1 MIFDNIKNCKLY
13 YNVNEGFEKAFDFI
27 KKACAEKLP
36 VGKYE
41 IDGKNL
47 YAMVQEY
54 DSKAPE
60 NAKFEAHKNYI
71 DIQYIISGT
80 ENMQAL
86 DVADATPNTEYNAEK
101 DVIFFENTD
110 KATTG
115 LFTNEGFAIFFAHD
129 VHRPGMAT
137 EKGSEPIRKIVV
149 KVKID

>member
-1 MIFDNIKNCKLY
+1 MIIDTLKNCEIY
-13 YNVNEGFEKAFDFI
+13 YGIHPRFEAAFDFI

-47 YAMVQEY
+47 YALVQEY

-60 NAKFEAHKNYI
+60 AAKFEAHKNYI

-86 DVADATPNTEYNAEK
+86 DISDAIANTEYNAEN

-110 KATTG
+110 KVTTSI
-115 LFTNEGFAIFFAHD
+115 FTNESFAIFFAHD

-137 EKGSEPIRKIVV
+137 KNGSEPIQKIVV

>member
-1 MIFDNIKNCKLY
+1 MIIDTLKNCEIY
-13 YNVNEGFEKAFDFI
+13 YGVHPLFEKAFDFI

-54 DSKAPE
+54 DSKSPE
-60 NAKFEAHKNYI
+60 DAKFEAHRNYI

-80 ENMQAL
+80 ENMQAF
-86 DVADATPNTEYNAEK
+86 DISDATANIEYNSEN
-101 DVIFFENTD
+101 DVIFFENSD
-110 KATTG
+110 KVTTG
-115 LFTNEGFAIFFAHD
+115 LFTDEGFAIFFAHD

-137 EKGSEPIRKIVV
+137 QKGSEPIRKIVV

>member
-1 MIFDNIKNCKLY
+1 MIIDTLKNCAIY
-13 YNVNEGFEKAFDFI
+13 YGVHPRFEQAFDFI
-27 KKACAEKLP
+27 KKACADNLP